1 MIGPPLP
8 PSPVRVR
15 LVYGVCLVFI
25 VASLAV
31 IAWRVLRLRSG
42 GLGARVVSQ
51 EAVSALLSQPLP
63 INENRTLRLSDSR
76 ADYLVVFL
84 FTPSDCAAC
93 LPELHDLSRLVREKK
108 NLDAVAVMGFSNP
121 AEALQTKENFDLE
134 IPIVQDANGELIKAI
149 DPPRTPWKLVI
160 RRMDQKLLFE
170 SPPTVGEKE
179 RWEFL
184 DKLRRLSKGT
194 ERAGAG

>member
-1 MIGPPLP
+1 
-8 PSPVRVR
+8 